1 MKKLISICAGL
12 FLLSP
17 SVLADD
23 HHAAAALEHTSAA
36 VIYGK
41 NGHTAILL
49 EHAKAAL
56 DHALAASLTAKGVSI
71 DHLESAVTE
80 LQEAIDLSESGHV
93 GTATKHAQ
101 AALRHIKTSN
111 KNIDDAHTKVKN
123 IQHDDQK

>member
-17 SVLADD
+17 SVFADD
-23 HHAAAALEHTSAA
+23 HHAVAAQEHASAA

-49 EHAKAAL
+49 EHAKAAS
-56 DHALAASLTAKGVSI
+56 DHALAASITAKGMSKN
-71 DHLESAVTE
+71 HLDAAVTE